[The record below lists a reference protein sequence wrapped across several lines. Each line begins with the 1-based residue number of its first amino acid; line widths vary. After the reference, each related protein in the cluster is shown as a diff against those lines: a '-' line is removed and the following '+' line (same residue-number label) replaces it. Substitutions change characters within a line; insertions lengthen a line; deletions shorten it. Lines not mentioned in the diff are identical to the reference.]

1 MTIRDHAHWTG
12 QVVPGRHSG
21 LVAVAEHEPEVA
33 EMARRYLAKARLTAQ
48 VTASPVEAVALLR
61 SRGAAAYVLDLTM
74 PGLDIRLVRRALVSG
89 PATAVVFLMDPRAIR
104 PRGLG
109 AVPGSRRWLVRPFS
123 PRALVE
129 AVRETLI
136 PPQPQAPADEVGEPG
151 AGWLG
156 EPGGS
161 VGAGWL
167 GKPGGSVGAGWLG
180 KPGGSVG
187 AGWLGKLGLTGGEET
202 VLAALVAAAGRV
214 LTREELVAAV
224 AAGRGARG
232 GGMPGRGKVPGPRVI
247 DVYVTQLR
255 AKLGSDVIRTV
266 RGTGYA
272 LDPGSSS
279 PRSWQGNRTANS
291 RGPTPGGSEPALG
304 SREATFPI

>member
-1 MTIRDHAHWTG
+1 VTIRDHAHWTG
-12 QVVPGRHSG
+12 QVVPGRPSG
-21 LVAVAEHEPEVA
+21 LVVVAEHEPEVA
-33 EMARRYLAKARLTAQ
+33 EMARRYLAKARLAAE

-61 SRGAAAYVLDLTM
+61 ARAAAAYVLDLTM

-136 PPQPQAPADEVGEPG
+136 PPQSQAPAEEAG
-151 AGWLG
+151 AGWLR
-156 EPGGS
+156 E
-161 VGAGWL
+161 AR
-167 GKPGGSVGAGWLG
+167 
-180 KPGGSVG
+180 
-187 AGWLGKLGLTGGEET
+187 LTAGEET
-202 VLAALVAAAGRV
+202 VLAALETAAGRV

-224 AAGRGARG
+224 AAGRGTTRH
-232 GGMPGRGKVPGPRVI
+232 GKTPGPRVI

-255 AKLGSDVIRTV
+255 AKLGSDSIRTV

-272 LDPGSSS
+272 L
-279 PRSWQGNRTANS
+279 RTSWQGKPTANS
-291 RGPTPGGSEPALG
+291 RGPAPGGSESALG
-304 SREATFPI
+304 SREVTFPI